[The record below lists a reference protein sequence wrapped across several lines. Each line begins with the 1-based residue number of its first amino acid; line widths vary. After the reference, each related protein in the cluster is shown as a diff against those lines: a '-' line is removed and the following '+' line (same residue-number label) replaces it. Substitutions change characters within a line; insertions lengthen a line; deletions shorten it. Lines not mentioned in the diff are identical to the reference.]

1 MKKLFLAY
9 LVRFLIGAIA
19 LGIGIWYVSSSID
32 DSPIT
37 YTSMDSFLRSI
48 GAPDGNIG
56 SANGCFLC
64 VYIKDLF
71 DVLNDAAESFW
82 ATILDNL
89 WLLMVIG
96 FGIFFV
102 LHTIKYFYTAMTD
115 TVSAIGGKIGDGAS
129 GGSGGSSKSSK
140 ASSSSSNGGASSTG
154 KSSSGDSGGTNSS
167 AVGGF
172 APGGG
177 TSSTKPDRYRYAQ
190 LEWLA
195 VNGGAHFLTNNRP
208 TDATGI
214 KIKFNQSVSGDQSVV
229 WLELLKNKWF
239 GVHVAGTLFLP
250 FGEDWSEGDVG
261 VNVAT
266 NSDYEVSINYMNDR
280 KRYVNGVSRLDI
292 TNTLNYPSAAVIRLF
307 DNSGTHSAKFHGRV
321 YYMKITEGKSLVT
334 DMVPA
339 RIIVEGEPKGA
350 IGMYDLVSHEFQP
363 NIDGGEIT
371 AGPIVGYLEKIQGS

>member
-129 GGSGGSSKSSK
+129 GGSGGSSKSSN
-140 ASSSSSNGGASSTG
+140 ASSSSSNGGASSSG

-229 WLELLKNKWF
+229 WSGLSNGVVF

-250 FGEDWSEGDVG
+250 FGEDWSAGDVG

-280 KRYVNGVSRLDI
+280 KRYVNGVSKLDI
-292 TNTLNYPSAAVIRLF
+292 TNTLSSSITDIRLF
-307 DNSGTHSAKFHGRV
+307 ETLATRSAKFHGRI
-321 YYMKITEGKSLVT
+321 YYLKITQGQSLVR

-350 IGMYDLVSHEFQP
+350 IGMYDLVSHEFHP